1 MVVTGT
7 YNPHLVALSILV
19 AAFASYTAL
28 DLGGRVA
35 AIRGVAPPGWLVA
48 AAIAMGGGIWSM
60 HFIAMLAFNIPIP
73 MSYGVGLTALSL
85 VVAIFVTGA
94 GFYFINRQSA
104 PPLAPVFSGIFMGL
118 GIAAMH
124 YIGMAAMREHVKI
137 SYDFLFVAL
146 SLVIAIGA
154 STAALWLAFRTTD
167 LAQKLV
173 AAVVMGVAIS
183 GMHYSAMR
191 GTTFAVHGP
200 VLEAQGYASLN
211 QTNLALVVAG
221 ITSVI
226 LAFALIA
233 SLQQEN
239 SERRRAEEALRRS
252 EAYLTQAQTLSHT
265 GSFGWNPAT
274 RETYWSAETFR
285 IFEYERTI
293 TPTEELIVDRV
304 YPEDVAGLQQVLER
318 SSHDGQ
324 DFAHE
329 HRLQMP
335 DGRVKHIRVVAHATR
350 NQTGHAGFVGAV
362 MDVTEVK
369 ETQDRIRLEQA
380 EREKLEQRLRQAQKM
395 EAIGRLAGGI
405 AHDFNNVLAGVFAY
419 GEMLFDETPEDSP
432 LKRYAKNVL
441 IAATRGR
448 ALVEQILAY
457 SRSQLG
463 QRAPVDVAHVVA
475 ETLEL
480 LRGSLP
486 GDIRLEA
493 SATKL
498 PLIVSGDATQLH
510 QVVMNVCS
518 NAIHAMEGR
527 GTLRVALEAADLF
540 AERALSHGT
549 LGPGC
554 YVRLI
559 IQDSGSGMDAATLS
573 RIFEPFFTTKEI
585 GRGTGLGLSLVY
597 AIVTDAGGAIDVQ
610 SALEHGSTFTI
621 YLARTEATL
630 VTAEAPV
637 PLPRGNGERVLL
649 VEDETTLLALTAEVL
664 TRLGYEPV
672 SFSDSRTALA
682 VFEAAPRSFDV
693 VITDDVMPGLTGTG
707 LATQL
712 RRRRPDLPIVLMSG
726 YSGPVL
732 TQQALAAGVTELL
745 VKPLQSRQ
753 FAATLDRVL
762 HHNEAAR

>member
-35 AIRGVAPPGWLVA
+35 ATRGVAPRVWLVA

-73 MSYGVGLTALSL
+73 MSYDIGLTTLSL

-104 PPLAPVFSGIFMGL
+104 PPLSLVFSGIFMGL

-124 YIGMAAMREHVKI
+124 YIGMAAMREHAEI
-137 SYDFLFVAL
+137 SYDRIFVAL

-154 STAALWLAFRTTD
+154 STAGLWLAFRTTD
-167 LAQKLV
+167 LGPKLV

-200 VLEAQGYASLN
+200 VHEAQQYASLD

-221 ITSVI
+221 ITFVI

-252 EAYLTQAQTLSHT
+252 EAYLAQAQTLSHT

-274 RETYWSAETFR
+274 GESYWSTETFR
-285 IFEYERTI
+285 IFEYDRAI
-293 TPTEELIVDRV
+293 TPTVELIDQRV
-304 YPEDVAGLQQVLER
+304 HPEDVTGFRQVVER
-318 SSHDGQ
+318 ASHDGQ

-329 HRLQMP
+329 YRLQMP
-335 DGRVKHIRVVAHATR
+335 DGRVKYVHVVAHATR
-350 NQTGHAGFVGAV
+350 NETGDVDFVGAV
-362 MDVTEVK
+362 MDVTLAKKTE
-369 ETQDRIRLEQA
+369 DRIRLAQA
-380 EREKLEQRLRQAQKM
+380 EREQLEQRLRQAEKM
-395 EAIGRLAGGI
+395 EAVGRLAGGI

-419 GEMLFDETPEDSP
+419 GEMLFDETPEHSP

-441 IAATRGR
+441 TAATRGR
-448 ALVEQILAY
+448 ALIEQILAY
-457 SRSQLG
+457 SRSQIG
-463 QRAPVDVAHVVA
+463 KRAPLDIGRVVA

-486 GDIRLEA
+486 AAIRLEA
-493 SATKL
+493 SVPQL
-498 PLIVSGDATQLH
+498 PLVVIGDATQLH
-510 QVVMNVCS
+510 QVVMNLCS
-518 NAIHAMEGR
+518 NAIQATSAG
-527 GTLRVALEAADLF
+527 GTLRVALEAVDLP
-540 AERALSHGT
+540 AERALSNGM
-549 LGPGC
+549 LWPGH
-554 YVRLI
+554 YVRLTVE
-559 IQDSGSGMDAATLS
+559 DSGTGMDAATLS

-597 AIVTDAGGAIDVQ
+597 AIVTDAGGAIDVRSILDQ
-610 SALEHGSTFTI
+610 GSTFTI
-621 YLARTEATL
+621 YLPHAQDAL
-630 VTAEAPV
+630 VTAREADI

-649 VEDETTLLALTAEVL
+649 VDDDAIVLAMTAEVL
-664 TRLGYEPV
+664 SRLGYEPV
-672 SFSDSRTALA
+672 SFSDSHSALA
-682 VFEAAPRSFDV
+682 AFEAAPGSFDV
-693 VITDDVMPGLTGTG
+693 VVTDDVMPGLTGTG
-707 LATQL
+707 LASVL
-712 RRRRPDLPIVLMSG
+712 RQQRRELPIVLVSG
-726 YSGPVL
+726 YSGPIL
-732 TQQALAAGVTELL
+732 AQRALAAGVSELL
-745 VKPLQSRQ
+745 VKPLQSRDI
-753 FAATLDRVL
+753 AAVLDR
-762 HHNEAAR
+762 

>member
-35 AIRGVAPPGWLVA
+35 ATRAVAPRVWLVA

-60 HFIAMLAFNIPIP
+60 HFIAMLAFNTPIP
-73 MSYGVGLTALSL
+73 MSYDIGLTTLSL

-104 PPLAPVFSGIFMGL
+104 PPLFLVFSGIFMGL

-124 YIGMAAMREHVKI
+124 YIGMAAMREHAEI

-146 SLVIAIGA
+146 SLIIAIGA
-154 STAALWLAFRTTD
+154 STAALWLAFRTAD
-167 LAQKLV
+167 LGQKLV

-200 VLEAQGYASLN
+200 VYKAEGYASLD

-221 ITSVI
+221 ITFVI

-252 EAYLTQAQTLSHT
+252 EAYLAQAQTLSHT

-274 RETYWSAETFR
+274 GESYWSTETFR
-285 IFEYERTI
+285 IFEYDRAI
-293 TPTEELIVDRV
+293 TPTVELIDQRV
-304 YPEDVAGLQQVLER
+304 HPEDVTGFRQVVER
-318 SSHDGQ
+318 ASHDGQ

-329 HRLQMP
+329 YRLQMP
-335 DGRVKHIRVVAHATR
+335 DGRVKYIHFVAHATR
-350 NQTGHAGFVGAV
+350 NETGDVDFVGAV
-362 MDVTEVK
+362 MDVTLLK
-369 ETQDRIRLEQA
+369 ETEDRIRFAQA
-380 EREKLEQRLRQAQKM
+380 EREQLEQRLRQAEKM
-395 EAIGRLAGGI
+395 ETVGRLAGGI

-419 GEMLFDETPEDSP
+419 GEMLFEETPEHSP

-441 IAATRGR
+441 TAATRGR

-463 QRAPVDVAHVVA
+463 KRAPIDIGPVVA

-486 GDIRLEA
+486 TAIRLEA
-493 SATKL
+493 STPQL
-498 PLIVSGDATQLH
+498 PLVVIGDATQLH
-510 QVVMNVCS
+510 QVVMNLCG
-518 NAIHAMEGR
+518 NAIQATSAG
-527 GTLRVALEAADLF
+527 GTLRVALEAVDLP
-540 AERALSHGT
+540 AERALSNGM
-549 LGPGC
+549 LRPGH

-559 IQDSGSGMDAATLS
+559 VEDSGTGMDAATLS

-585 GRGTGLGLSLVY
+585 GRGTGLGLSLVH
-597 AIVTDAGGAIDVQ
+597 AIITDAGGAIDVH
-610 SALEHGSTFTI
+610 SILEQGSTFTI
-621 YLARTEATL
+621 YLPRAQSAPD
-630 VTAEAPV
+630 TAEEAAT

-649 VEDETTLLALTAEVL
+649 VEDEANLLTMTAEVL
-664 TRLGYEPV
+664 TRLGYEPA
-672 SFSDSRTALA
+672 SFSDSQTALA
-682 VFEAAPRSFDV
+682 AFEAEPRSFDV

-707 LATQL
+707 LAQRL
-712 RRRRPDLPIVLMSG
+712 HRRRPDLPIVLVSG
-726 YSGPVL
+726 YCGPAL
-732 TQQALAAGVTELL
+732 TRLALITGVSELL
-745 VKPLQSRQ
+745 AKPLQSRQ
-753 FAATLDRVL
+753 IATTLARVL
-762 HHNEAAR
+762 HRNA

>member
-35 AIRGVAPPGWLVA
+35 ATRGIAPRVWLVA
-48 AAIAMGGGIWSM
+48 PAIAMGGGIWSM
-60 HFIAMLAFNIPIP
+60 HFIAMLAFNMPIP
-73 MSYGVGLTALSL
+73 MSYDIGLTTLSL

-104 PPLAPVFSGIFMGL
+104 PPLSLVFSGIFMGL

-124 YIGMAAMREHVKI
+124 YIGMAAIREHAEI
-137 SYDFLFVAL
+137 SYDSLFVAL

-167 LAQKLV
+167 LGPKLV

-200 VLEAQGYASLN
+200 VHEAEGYASLD

-221 ITSVI
+221 ITFVI

-239 SERRRAEEALRRS
+239 SERRRAEEALRQS
-252 EAYLTQAQTLSHT
+252 EAYLAQAQTLSHT

-274 RETYWSAETFR
+274 GAIYWSAETFR
-285 IFEYERTI
+285 IFEYGRET
-293 TPTEELIVDRV
+293 TPTLELIDRRV
-304 YPEDVAGLQQVLER
+304 HPEDVAGFRQVVER
-318 SSHDGQ
+318 AAKDGQ
-324 DFAHE
+324 DYSQE
-329 HRLQMP
+329 YRLRMP
-335 DGRVKHIRVVAHATR
+335 DGRVKHIHVVAHATR
-350 NQTGHAGFVGAV
+350 NETGGVDFVGAV
-362 MDVTEVK
+362 MDVTVAK
-369 ETQDRIRLEQA
+369 ETEDRIRCAQA
-380 EREKLEQRLRQAQKM
+380 ERERLEQRLRQAEKM
-395 EAIGRLAGGI
+395 EAVGRLAGGI

-419 GEMLFDETPEDSP
+419 GEMIFEETPEDSP

-441 IAATRGR
+441 TAATRGR
-448 ALVEQILAY
+448 ALVEQILAF

-463 QRAPVDVAHVVA
+463 KRVPVDVTHVVA

-480 LRGSLP
+480 LRGCLP
-486 GDIRLEA
+486 ANIGLES
-493 SATKL
+493 SAPVL
-498 PLIVSGDATQLH
+498 PLIVIGDATQLH

-518 NAIHAMEGR
+518 NAIQAMSET
-527 GTLRVALEAADLF
+527 GTLRVALEAADLS

-549 LGPGC
+549 LGPGR
-554 YVRLI
+554 YVRLT
-559 IQDSGSGMDAATLS
+559 IQDSGSGMDQATLA

-597 AIVTDAGGAIDVQ
+597 AIVTDAGGAIDVR
-610 SALEHGSTFTI
+610 SALEQGSTFTI
-621 YLARTEATL
+621 YLARAEDALAAVGEA
-630 VTAEAPV
+630 AP
-637 PLPRGNGERVLL
+637 PPPRGNGERVLL
-649 VEDETTLLALTAEVL
+649 VEDEANLLAMTAEVL
-664 TRLGYEPV
+664 TRLGYEPA
-672 SFSDSRTALA
+672 SFSDSQTALA
-682 VFEAAPRSFDV
+682 AFEAEPRSFDV

-707 LATQL
+707 LAQRL
-712 RRRRPDLPIVLMSG
+712 HRRRPDLPIVLVSG
-726 YSGPVL
+726 YSGPAL
-732 TQQALAAGVTELL
+732 TPQALIAGVSELL
-745 VKPLQSRQ
+745 AKPLQSRQ
-753 FAATLDRVL
+753 IATTLARVL
-762 HHNEAAR
+762 HRNA